1 MRESANVH
9 SIEAVERF
17 AAVLRQFGDEAQR
30 ILLGLDQQVNRALH
44 WIDHDA
50 PAYWQHQ
57 IRRSF
62 DLVGETRV
70 NLELCRLRNVG
81 GQRASCIDEQR
92 AFERAK
98 RRLEES
104 QAKLELVRQWAI
116 RAHRAV
122 DEYRGRIG
130 SLKHHL
136 DADVPRTLALLE
148 RTVNALDAYAQRTA
162 PDADLGSRHAQPNS
176 GAGNAGV

>member
-9 SIEAVERF
+9 SIDAIERF
-17 AAVLRQFGDEAQR
+17 AVALRQFGDEAQR
-30 ILLGLDQQVNRALH
+30 ILLSLDQQVNRALH
-44 WIDHDA
+44 WVDHDA
-50 PAYWQHQ
+50 PAYWQQQ

-104 QAKLELVRQWAI
+104 QAKLDVVRQWGI

-130 SLKHHL
+130 GLKHHL
-136 DADVPRTLALLE
+136 EADVPRTVALLE
-148 RTVNALDAYAQRTA
+148 RTLDSLEAYAQRTA
-162 PDADLGSRHAQPNS
+162 PESERRETNLESDGGGDHA
-176 GAGNAGV
+176 GL